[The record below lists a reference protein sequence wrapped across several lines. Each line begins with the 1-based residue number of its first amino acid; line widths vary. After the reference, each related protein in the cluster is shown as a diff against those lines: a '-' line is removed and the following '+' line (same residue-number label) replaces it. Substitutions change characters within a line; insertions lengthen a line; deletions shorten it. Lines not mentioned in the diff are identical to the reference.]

1 MTANTALH
9 LDDAPQQVRAIV
21 DPVAFTLALIGA
33 PCLVTLLT
41 FWAWIPVL
49 ALAMGAPLYLLF
61 GTPVMWRALRR
72 GMTRKGDFAWLG
84 LKTNAVA
91 CVFAFPI
98 LILFEGQPGIADATG
113 ICVIY
118 LFFGSIFAPIW
129 GAVFAWLYA
138 GPKPS
143 IYTQ

>member
-1 MTANTALH
+1 MTTFALSPAQAAP
-9 LDDAPQQVRAIV
+9 DARDII

-41 FWAWIPVL
+41 FWAVIPIF
-49 ALAMGAPLYLLF
+49 ALGMGAPLYLLF

-72 GMTRKGDFAWLG
+72 GHRRKAYFAWLG
-84 LKTNAVA
+84 FKTNAVA
-91 CVFAFPI
+91 SIVAFPI
-98 LILFEGQPGIADATG
+98 LALFEGQPDIADALG
-113 ICVIY
+113 ICI
-118 LFFGSIFAPIW
+118 LFLAFGSIFAPLW